1 MSSSGD
7 AASVSAKDFIV
18 QLAEK
23 YGFFHD
29 DLLASFGELDQAGS
43 ERMQNSL
50 SSLQR
55 LASVSI
61 KTFVLIHTTRKRW
74 ELS

>member
-7 AASVSAKDFIV
+7 AAPVSAKDLIV

-29 DLLASFGELDQAGS
+29 DLLASFGEVDQAGTQ
-43 ERMQNSL
+43 RMQKSL
-50 SSLQR
+50 DSLQR

-61 KTFVLIHTTRKRW
+61 KTFVVN
-74 ELS
+74 S